1 MASELGAQITAMPVS
16 DQTTQQ
22 LSIGQCATLA
32 CLLESATPKP
42 GNVHRGA
49 DFEDMTFTDFV
60 ATAVAIGPAMETAS
74 TDRSVGATVLKAI
87 RASKQV
93 TPANTNLGTVLL
105 FAPLAVVSLHT
116 PVAKE
121 LAEIL
126 GHLSPQDAIDVY
138 EAIRLAD
145 ASGLGQ
151 VAEHDIHDTAPADL
165 LEAMRAAGPRDL
177 VARQYV
183 TDFHDVLQITL
194 PAIVQGVTSG
204 WSLSDSIVHT
214 HVQLM
219 ARFPDSLIVR
229 KCGEEVGATASLRA
243 RAVLDAG
250 HPGDHAYHTGLA
262 DLDFWLRS
270 DGHRRNPGTTAD
282 LIAAG
287 LFVGLR
293 KNLIVPPFS

>member
-1 MASELGAQITAMPVS
+1 MASDFGAQIAAMPIS

-49 DFEDMTFTDFV
+49 DFEDMTFTDFM
-60 ATAVAIGPAMETAS
+60 ATAVAIGPAMEVAS
-74 TDRSVGATVLKAI
+74 TDKSVGATVLEAI

-105 FAPLAVVSLHT
+105 FAPLAVVSRNT

-121 LAEIL
+121 LPEIL
-126 GHLSPQDAIDVY
+126 GHLSPQDAGDVY
-138 EAIRLAD
+138 DAIRLAN

-151 VAEHDIHDTAPADL
+151 VAEYDIRGTPPADL
-165 LEAMRAAGPRDL
+165 LDAMRTASPRDL

-183 TDFHDVLQITL
+183 TDFHEVLQVTV
-194 PAIVQGVTSG
+194 PAIVQGLTSG
-204 WSLSDSIVHT
+204 WSLSDSIVHA

-243 RAVLDAG
+243 QAVLDAG
-250 HPGDHAYHTGLA
+250 QPGDHAYHTGLA

-270 DGHRRNPGTTAD
+270 DGHRRNPGTIAD

-293 KNLIVPPFS
+293 ESLIVPPFS

>member
-1 MASELGAQITAMPVS
+1 MPIS

-22 LSIGQCATLA
+22 LTIGQCATLA

-49 DFEDMTFTDFV
+49 DFEDMTFTDFM
-60 ATAVAIGPAMETAS
+60 ATAVAIGPVMATAS
-74 TDRSVGATVLKAI
+74 ADRRVGETVLAAVQ
-87 RASKQV
+87 ASKRV
-93 TPANTNLGTVLL
+93 TRANTNLGTVLL
-105 FAPLAVVSLHT
+105 FAPLAVVSRDT
-116 PVAKE
+116 PVEKE
-121 LAEIL
+121 LPGIL
-126 GHLSPQDAIDVY
+126 GDLSPQDATDVY

-145 ASGLGQ
+145 ASGLGR
-151 VAEHDIHDTAPADL
+151 VTEHDVHGSAPEDL
-165 LEAMRAAGPRDL
+165 LDAMKVASPRDL

-183 TDFHDVLQITL
+183 TDFHDVLQVTV
-194 PAIVQGVTSG
+194 PAIVQGLASG
-204 WSLSDSIVHT
+204 WSLPDSIIHT
-214 HVQLM
+214 HVRLM
-219 ARFPDSLIVR
+219 AHFPDSLIVR

-250 HPGDHAYHTGLA
+250 QPGDQAYHAGLE

-282 LIAAG
+282 LIAAA

-293 KNLIVPPFS
+293 ESLIVPPFS

>member
-1 MASELGAQITAMPVS
+1 MPIS

-22 LSIGQCATLA
+22 LTIGQCATLA

-60 ATAVAIGPAMETAS
+60 ATAVAISPAMETAS
-74 TDRSVGATVLKAI
+74 ADRRVGETVLAAV
-87 RASKQV
+87 RASKRV
-93 TPANTNLGTVLL
+93 TRANTNLGTVLL
-105 FAPLAVVSLHT
+105 FAPLAVVSRDT
-116 PVAKE
+116 PVKKE
-121 LAEIL
+121 LPGIL
-126 GHLSPQDAIDVY
+126 GDLSPQDATDVY

-145 ASGLGQ
+145 ASGLGR
-151 VAEHDIHDTAPADL
+151 VAEHDVHGRAPDDL
-165 LEAMRAAGPRDL
+165 LDAMKVASPHDL

-183 TDFHDVLQITL
+183 TDFHEVLQVTV
-194 PAIVQGVTSG
+194 PAIVQGLASG
-204 WSLSDSIVHT
+204 WSLPDSIVHT
-214 HVQLM
+214 HIRLM

-229 KCGEEVGATASLRA
+229 KCGEEVGTTASLRA

-250 HPGDHAYHTGLA
+250 QPGDQAYHTGLE

-293 KNLIVPPFS
+293 ESLIVPPFS